1 MMGVLAVASGR
12 SIRHLAKESGIAPG
26 EAIRRLRLAG
36 LPYDSP
42 HQVISR
48 ARIHQ
53 ARVAVSSSP
62 PPEAVPAAAGD
73 PPPESPEPAA
83 TTSDSAKRAGG
94 GGDGGRLKR
103 SDYPF
108 RVIGRE
114 PSGELRHL
122 TPPVVLDIHHQLV
135 DDFKNSGDPI
145 EPAGTRGQGE
155 LLESALSRPLTS
167 LGVSL
172 KYPTVEMASAALLC
186 ALIQDHPFH
195 NGNKRTAIVACLV
208 FLDSNGYLLTAGEE
222 DLFQYVLDLAGHATV
237 EATEATADTDA
248 EVVNAAEWIARNSRK
263 LNTSQRRTKWRELR
277 AILERHDC
285 KTERLS
291 GNRIRID
298 REGLVAYAGARND
311 GADMDKGTISRIR
324 STLHLD
330 EEHGVDSDS
339 FYYRADRVHGFINKY
354 RKTLARLAKY

>member
-1 MMGVLAVASGR
+1 MASGR
-12 SIRHLAKESGIAPG
+12 RVRHLAEEHGLEPA
-26 EAIRRLRLAG
+26 EVIRRLHLAG
-36 LPYDSP
+36 LPYASP
-42 HQVISR
+42 DQIISKSRMGTAR
-48 ARIHQ
+48 A
-53 ARVAVSSSP
+53 AVALPP
-62 PPEAVPAAAGD
+62 PPE
-73 PPPESPEPAA
+73 PPPATLEPPPPQPPGTEAPA
-83 TTSDSAKRAGG
+83 GASARRKGGSSDGSA
-94 GGDGGRLKR
+94 LKR

-324 STLHLD
+324 SALHLD